1 MESSRLSIRRAEGSG
16 RASESRMAR
25 CDLRP
30 VACDVRGRT
39 ATCDLWLAVCEAATL
54 GLRRVC
60 GERGVCGARMAAV
73 SLRSGCMSAV
83 YSAKFFEKR

>member
-16 RASESRMAR
+16 GASESRMAR
-25 CDLRP
+25 CELRP
-30 VACDVRGRT
+30 VACGVRGRV
-39 ATCDLWLAVCEAATL
+39 AL
-54 GLRRVC
+54 GLRCARLRLSVC
-60 GERGVCGARMAAV
+60 GAYAANGAVCGARMAAV